1 MPQPKISIIIPLY
14 NQVSFTR
21 LCLEY
26 VERNTPADT
35 YELILVDNASADGTE
50 SLVASLPSRIK
61 RIRNAVNL
69 GFAKACNQGADMAAG
84 EFLIFLNNDTAP
96 HQGWSEALLDPIV
109 KNPAIGLV
117 GPKLLYADGTIQQAG
132 VVFSNNN
139 VPYHLYAGCA
149 GDLPGANKPRFFKA
163 LTAACFLVSR
173 SDFFAAGCF
182 DTRYVNGLEDMHF
195 CMALGKLGRR
205 IFYNPASKVT
215 HFESRS
221 ENRQSAMNDNL
232 ALFLRE
238 WNSHI
243 VQDDF
248 RYLLEDGMDF
258 WVIEN
263 RFRFLGKAQGDAMAK
278 GLLAQV
284 EIHVRSGDLKLA
296 EQYYGNLLAR
306 NPYNPVTLLG
316 IAKAMERIGMMDPCG
331 MLRNLAD
338 KYSRLE
344 SPV

>member
-26 VERNTPADT
+26 VERNTP
-35 YELILVDNASADGTE
+35 EESHEVILVDNASSDGTE
-50 SLVASLPSRIK
+50 SLVASLPAKIR
-61 RIRNAVNL
+61 RVRNAVNL

-84 EFLIFLNNDTAP
+84 EYLIFLNNDTAP
-96 HQGWSEALLDPIV
+96 HPGWSEALLDPIV
-109 KNPAIGLV
+109 KNPGIGLV

-149 GDLPGANKPRFFKA
+149 GDLPGANKARFFKA

-195 CMALGKLGRR
+195 CMALGKLGKR
-205 IFYNPASKVT
+205 ILYNPESRVT

-221 ENRQSAMNDNL
+221 ENRQAAMTDNL
-232 ALFLRE
+232 SLFLRE
-238 WNSHI
+238 WHSQI

-248 RYLLEDGMDF
+248 RYFLEDGMDF
-258 WVIEN
+258 WVIDN
-263 RFRFLGKAQGDAMAK
+263 KFRFLSKERGDAMAK
-278 GLLAQV
+278 DLLAQV
-284 EIHVRSGDLKLA
+284 EVHIRMGDLKKA
-296 EQYYGNLLAR
+296 EQYYSNLLAR
-306 NPYNPVTLLG
+306 NPYNTVTLLG
-316 IAKAMERIGMMDPCG
+316 IAKAMERFGMTDACG
-331 MLRNLAD
+331 LLRNLAE
-338 KYSRLE
+338 KYSRHA
-344 SPV
+344 